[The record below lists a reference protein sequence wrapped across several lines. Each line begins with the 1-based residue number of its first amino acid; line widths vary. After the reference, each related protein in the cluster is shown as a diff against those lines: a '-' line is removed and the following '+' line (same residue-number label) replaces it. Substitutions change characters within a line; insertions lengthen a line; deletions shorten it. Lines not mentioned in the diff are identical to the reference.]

1 MTALFTTMQKIVTVT
16 VCGPKE
22 EDDVSVDLIVGRK
35 YGITYMTEAGLKV
48 ASGYLRLI
56 SDDVPDEKT
65 EYVTRISDAARHAW
79 IGLDCSTR
87 GKSDTRKIWISS
99 IREIKAL
106 EDDEDYNGD
115 NTQDLSDSQKLYN
128 LLMMVTELYNTC
140 PDKLE
145 AALLGIAENNAAI
158 TSAKE
163 QIIQKIDDESTTIQ
177 SMI

>member
-1 MTALFTTMQKIVTVT
+1 M
-16 VCGPKE
+16 
-22 EDDVSVDLIVGRK
+22 
-35 YGITYMTEAGLKV
+35 
-48 ASGYLRLI
+48 
-56 SDDVPDEKT
+56 
-65 EYVTRISDAARHAW
+65 
-79 IGLDCSTR
+79 
-87 GKSDTRKIWISS
+87 
-99 IREIKAL
+99 

-145 AALLGIAENNAAI
+145 AALLGIAENNTAI

-163 QIIQKIDDESTTIQ
+163 EIIQKIDDESTTIQ